1 MLATCCTAARPRHTF
16 SYPNR
21 PGAGM
26 NNPQAEQQ
34 FDSLVA
40 QLHDWTESAVALD
53 AGHFPAEMLRD
64 LEDLIDE
71 LKGVLEDSDDY
82 QQDDITE
89 LFVTPEMA
97 EVIGRFPRVRRM
109 IDRAWGAK
117 LTGMIEEEGAGFGG
131 FDEEDE
137 EEDDDD
143 DA

>member
-1 MLATCCTAARPRHTF
+1 
-16 SYPNR
+16 
-21 PGAGM
+21 M
-26 NNPQAEQQ
+26 NNPQAEQH

-109 IDRAWGAK
+109 IDRAWGPK

-131 FDEEDE
+131 FDDEEE

-143 DA
+143 D